1 MCGLAGW
8 LGDPAPSDG
17 DLRAILGL
25 LEHRGP
31 DGASHQRIGRAGL
44 AHTRLRI
51 IDLSP
56 LGDQPMANED
66 GSVVVVFNG
75 ELYNHHELRRDLER
89 RGHRFR
95 GRSDTEVLP
104 HLYEEYGREM
114 FRRLRGMFTLAV
126 VDVDRDLLLVGRDRF
141 GIKPLFLAYDDR
153 RLCFASEIPALR
165 AFPGVRATPDRQA
178 IADYAAL
185 LFVPAPRTAFV
196 EIEALE
202 PGTCVEARLGENGL
216 TLERERYHEWAPTP
230 REGLALE
237 EAVAELGPILDEGV
251 RSQLESDVPLG
262 AMLSGGIDSSLV
274 CEAAQRGLPGDLRT
288 FSVRQSDAAH
298 DESAMAAE
306 VADSI
311 GSQHTTLEMDDERG
325 SWDSVTETLRGLG
338 QPFADTSIFAVMRVS
353 HAMRRHVTV
362 GLSGDGGDEGFG
374 GYDLYWQLERI
385 ARLLR
390 FPRVA
395 WRGGA
400 ALSRPLA
407 AAGLVRPTL
416 SRRALDLAGG
426 DDVTVMQTL
435 FSWLR
440 SGEQADLL
448 VDPGAVDPA
457 ARLFERRWGRTAAW
471 GTSRVERL
479 SAHAVELNVR
489 LLLPDDYLFKVDA
502 GSMRAS
508 LEVRVPLLDEAI
520 VDFGLSLPHRL
531 RTDGRRGKR
540 VLRALAARRLPPSLA
555 SRPKQGFTVPFD
567 RWVDEPFKATARD
580 VLLDDGSPVAEHFRR
595 EVYGP
600 WVEAFATGSQV
611 AGISRGGLYQRVM
624 MLLALDVTLR
634 R

>member
-1 MCGLAGW
+1 
-8 LGDPAPSDG
+8 
-17 DLRAILGL
+17 
-25 LEHRGP
+25 
-31 DGASHQRIGRAGL
+31 
-44 AHTRLRI
+44 
-51 IDLSP
+51 
-56 LGDQPMANED
+56 
-66 GSVVVVFNG
+66 
-75 ELYNHHELRRDLER
+75 
-89 RGHRFR
+89 
-95 GRSDTEVLP
+95 
-104 HLYEEYGREM
+104 
-114 FRRLRGMFTLAV
+114 
-126 VDVDRDLLLVGRDRF
+126 
-141 GIKPLFLAYDDR
+141 
-153 RLCFASEIPALR
+153 
-165 AFPGVRATPDRQA
+165 
-178 IADYAAL
+178 
-185 LFVPAPRTAFV
+185 
-196 EIEALE
+196 
-202 PGTCVEARLGENGL
+202 
-216 TLERERYHEWAPTP
+216 
-230 REGLALE
+230 
-237 EAVAELGPILDEGV
+237 
-251 RSQLESDVPLG
+251 
-262 AMLSGGIDSSLV
+262 
-274 CEAAQRGLPGDLRT
+274 
-288 FSVRQSDAAH
+288 
-298 DESAMAAE
+298 MAAE
-306 VADSI
+306 VAGSI

-457 ARLFERRWGRTAAW
+457 ARLFERRWGGTAAW

-555 SRPKQGFTVPFD
+555 IAAQAGVHGALRPLGRRAVQGDGARRPAGRRKPRRRALPPRGLRPLGRGVRDGSAGRGDLPG
-567 RWVDEPFKATARD
+567 RALPARD
-580 VLLDDGSPVAEHFRR
+580 DAPRPRR
-595 EVYGP
+595 DAP
-600 WVEAFATGSQV
+600 ALR
-611 AGISRGGLYQRVM
+611 AGN
-624 MLLALDVTLR
+624 A
-634 R
+634 